1 MGSQWQNS
9 HQLQQGSI
17 RPFASSA
24 ALVFTQHHQ
33 AVSISPFPKMDEEK
47 LCVAAD
53 DAADS
58 SSHLAGQGENK
69 ERKTASLNLA
79 ISLLRHICF
88 HASKKKMGD

>member
-1 MGSQWQNS
+1 
-9 HQLQQGSI
+9 
-17 RPFASSA
+17 
-24 ALVFTQHHQ
+24 
-33 AVSISPFPKMDEEK
+33 MDEEK

-58 SSHLAGQGENK
+58 SSHLAGQGESK

-79 ISLLRHICF
+79 ISLLRHICS